1 MLLTLCIVILLLYF
15 IQWMKWHT
23 TPSPE
28 KNGYLYIPDCTII
41 VPFRNEEENL
51 PVLLAALQ
59 KNLPDQWRII
69 LVNDHSEDA
78 SCKKVEP
85 FLNLRTQLITAKG
98 EGKKRALRTGI
109 ELAHSEWIIT
119 MDADLQLSAGWE
131 SNLFQADWNS
141 DMIIF
146 SLEMDG
152 GDDVIEKAQKLEF
165 SIFQYLTKKTCF
177 YGQPQLSNGAFFG
190 FRRRS
195 FIQVGGYDMHEN
207 ISSGDDQ
214 FMLAYFRQHNKKIT
228 FHDTD
233 GKARVFG
240 LKQFKSLFQQRLRWA
255 EKSKDL
261 PLNDMRYLGTITLLA
276 NGAALLLPWITSSI
290 IAYGLL
296 LLKWLP
302 EYYAISIPLRKRHP
316 LFTIFFLIT
325 YPFWVLTI
333 GIGVLIFPIEWKGRR
348 LNQS

>member
-1 MLLTLCIVILLLYF
+1 MLLSLCIVILSLYF

-23 TPSPE
+23 IDPAP
-28 KNGYLYIPDCTII
+28 KNEYLYIPDCTVV

-51 PVLLAALQ
+51 PILLTALQ

-69 LVNDHSEDA
+69 LVNDHSDDD
-78 SCKKVEP
+78 SCKKVAP

-98 EGKKRALRTGI
+98 QGKKRALRTGI

-119 MDADLQLSAGWE
+119 MDADLQLSDHWE
-131 SNLFQADWNS
+131 SNLFQADWGS

-146 SLEMDG
+146 SIEMDG
-152 GDDVIEKAQKLEF
+152 EESVIETAQKIEF
-165 SIFQYLTKKTCF
+165 SIFQYLTQKTC
-177 YGQPQLSNGAFFG
+177 YRGQAQLSNGAYFG
-190 FRRRS
+190 FRRKS
-195 FIQVGGYDMHEN
+195 FIQVGGYDTHAE

-214 FMLAYFRQHNKKIT
+214 FMLAYFRQHDKKIT
-228 FHDTD
+228 FHNTE
-233 GKARVFG
+233 GKARILG
-240 LKQFKSLFQQRLRWA
+240 LKQFRPLLQQRLRWA

-261 PLNDMRYLGTITLLA
+261 PLRDMQYLGIITLLA
-276 NGAALLLPWITSSI
+276 NAVALVLPWIINPTI
-290 IAYGLL
+290 WIGLL

-302 EYYAISIPLRKRHP
+302 EYYAVSPILRKRHP

-325 YPFWVLTI
+325 YPIWVLTV